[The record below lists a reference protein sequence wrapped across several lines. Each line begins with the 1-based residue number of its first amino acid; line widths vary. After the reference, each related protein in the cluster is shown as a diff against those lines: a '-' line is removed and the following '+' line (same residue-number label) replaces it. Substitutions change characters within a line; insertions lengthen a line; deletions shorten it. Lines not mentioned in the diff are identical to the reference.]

1 MCASIEHKLGIHA
14 SPTAVMVFGEND
26 GAIGYLVGEPHKGLA
41 YMFTMMN
48 HARLNVGME
57 GVAISSAL
65 PAGAGLRHDRVQGK
79 PMGDSSGQTRP
90 ILYHPDVR
98 RMLMDM
104 KSRIEAMRA
113 LAYQTAAHGLR
124 PPSPGRSRAPRA
136 SGPR

>member
-1 MCASIEHKLGIHA
+1 
-14 SPTAVMVFGEND
+14 
-26 GAIGYLVGEPHKGLA
+26 
-41 YMFTMMN
+41 MMN
-48 HARLNVGME
+48 HARPNVGME
-57 GVAISSAL
+57 GVAISERAFQQAL
-65 PAGAGLRHDRVQGK
+65 AYAKDRVCRASRWRQQQ
-79 PMGDSSGQTRP
+79 PDRP

-113 LAYQTAAHGLR
+113 LAYQTAAHMDC

>member
-1 MCASIEHKLGIHA
+1 
-14 SPTAVMVFGEND
+14 VMVFGEND

-57 GVAISSAL
+57 GVAISERAFQQAL
-65 PAGAGLRHDRVQGK
+65 AYAKDRVQGK

-98 RMLMDM
+98 
-104 KSRIEAMRA
+104 AC
-113 LAYQTAAHGLR
+113 
-124 PPSPGRSRAPRA
+124 
-136 SGPR
+136 